1 MSSDYQIDIDAQA
14 IQDSALEFN
23 EIYEENEK
31 IEAQQK
37 EQELLLQQQ
46 QEQATAEFKDPR
58 DKEGGGGLRG
68 VSKEIRCAIG

>member
-23 EIYEENEK
+23 EIYEENERN
-31 IEAQQK
+31 EALRK

-46 QEQATAEFKDPR
+46 QEQAQAEFDDPR
-58 DKEGGGGLRG
+58 NK
-68 VSKEIRCAIG
+68 

>member
-46 QEQATAEFKDPR
+46 Q
-58 DKEGGGGLRG
+58 
-68 VSKEIRCAIG
+68 

>member
-31 IEAQQK
+31 LEAQK
-37 EQELLLQQQ
+37 ENKNF
-46 QEQATAEFKDPR
+46 TPTTTR
-58 DKEGGGGLRG
+58 TSYG
-68 VSKEIRCAIG
+68 

>member
-31 IEAQQK
+31 IEAQK
-37 EQELLLQQQ
+37 REQELLLQQQ
-46 QEQATAEFKDPR
+46 QEQATAEFQDPR
-58 DKEGGGGLRG
+58 EKEGGGG
-68 VSKEIRCAIG
+68 